1 MAVDRIKTTVLVVE
15 DEALIRM
22 VTVDTLEDAGF
33 NTIEAANAD
42 EAIAI
47 VCDRHD
53 IDVLFTDVNMPG
65 KLDGMDLMRLV
76 TENRPD
82 ISVILAS
89 GMERPAKSS
98 LPPRTLF
105 FEKPYSYRQII
116 TAINTLTIT

>member
-89 GMERPAKSS
+89 GMERPASRACLHVRCFSRNPIATVRLS
-98 LPPRTLF
+98 LPSTR
-105 FEKPYSYRQII
+105 
-116 TAINTLTIT
+116 